1 MAIFTLVLGILIFIG
16 LIVVH
21 EFGHFIVAIRNGV
34 EAEEFAIFFGPTIY
48 KRKTKK
54 GWVFKFNILPLGGYV
69 KLKGEHD
76 SDTEKGS
83 YGAASLYVKSKIM
96 LAGVFANLIV
106 GIFILL
112 ILAIV
117 GMPKIIP
124 NQFSVASNEKIV
136 SSKTALVEVGSIL
149 KNSPASRAGLKPGDQ
164 LVSIGVNNNLKK
176 ITNIYDLQNVT
187 KEFEGQRVQIIYKRD
202 SKQYTT
208 STLLNTTKEVDSSYS
223 KTHQKVYL
231 GVSVGQYY
239 SGFTTVR
246 YTWAAPIVALG
257 TTKQVFYLTFKGLG
271 TALKGLGGIVAGA
284 STNNQV
290 ARKNAQSSA
299 SSQLVGPVGIFVIL
313 KDGSV
318 AGLDFMLFILAI
330 ISLTLAIMNVL
341 PIPALDGGR
350 FWLTLLTR
358 GIKRPLSAKKE
369 ELINA
374 IGMLLLLALLVVVTY
389 LDIKRFF

>member
-1 MAIFTLVLGILIFIG
+1 MAIFILVLGILIFIG
-16 LIVVH
+16 LIVIH
-21 EFGHFIVAIRNGV
+21 EFGHFIVATRNGV
-34 EAEEFAIFFGPTIY
+34 EAEEFAIFFGPTLY

-54 GWVFKFNILPLGGYV
+54 GWTFRFNLLPLGGYV

-76 SDTEKGS
+76 SDTQKGS

-96 LAGVFANLIV
+96 LAGVFANLII

-124 NQFSVASNEKIV
+124 NQFSIPSNEKVV
-136 SSKTALVEVGSIL
+136 STKTALVEVGSIL
-149 KNSPASRAGLKPGDQ
+149 KDSPAAKAGLKPGDM
-164 LVSIGVNNNLKK
+164 LISIGVSNNVKK
-176 ITNIYDLQNVT
+176 ITNIYDLQSVT
-187 KEFEGQRVQIIYKRD
+187 KEFAGQKVTIKYKRN
-202 SKQYTT
+202 STEYST
-208 STLLNTTKEVDSSYS
+208 STVLNTTKEVESSYS

-271 TALKGLGGIVAGA
+271 TAIKGLGGIIAGA
-284 STNNQV
+284 STNNQL
-290 ARKNAQSSA
+290 ARKNAQTTA

-313 KDGSV
+313 KDGSA
-318 AGLDFMLFILAI
+318 AGIYFMLFILAI

-350 FWLTLLTR
+350 FWLTLFTR
-358 GIKRPLSAKKE
+358 GIKKPLSPKRE
-369 ELINA
+369 ELVNA
-374 IGMLLLLALLVVVTY
+374 IGMLLLLALLAVVTY

>member
-1 MAIFTLVLGILIFIG
+1 MAIFIFVLGILIFIG
-16 LIVVH
+16 LIVAH
-21 EFGHFIVAIRNGV
+21 EFGHFIVATRNGV
-34 EAEEFAIFFGPTIY
+34 EAEEFAIFFGPTLY

-54 GWVFKFNILPLGGYV
+54 GWTFKFNLLPLGGYV

-76 SDTEKGS
+76 SDTQKGS

-96 LAGVFANLIV
+96 LAGVFANLII

-124 NQFSVASNEKIV
+124 NQFSIPSNEKVV
-136 SSKTALVEVGSIL
+136 SSKTALVEIGSVL
-149 KNSPASRAGLKPGDQ
+149 KNSPASKAGLKPGDV
-164 LVSIGVNNNLKK
+164 LISIGVSNNIKK
-176 ITNIYDLQNVT
+176 ITNIYDLQSVT
-187 KEFEGQRVQIIYKRD
+187 KEFAGQKVVIKYKRN
-202 SKQYTT
+202 SKVYST
-208 STLLNTTKEVDSSYS
+208 STVLNTTKEVESSYS

-231 GVSVGQYY
+231 GVSVGQYD

-271 TALKGLGGIVAGA
+271 TAIKGLGGIIAGA
-284 STNNQV
+284 TTNNQI
-290 ARKNAQSSA
+290 ARKNAQTSA
-299 SSQLVGPVGIFVIL
+299 SNQLVGPVGIFVIL
-313 KDGSV
+313 RDGSA
-318 AGLDFMLFILAI
+318 AGIYFMLFILAI

-350 FWLTLLTR
+350 FWLTLFTR
-358 GIKRPLSAKKE
+358 GIKKPLSPKRE
-369 ELINA
+369 ELVNA
-374 IGMLLLLALLVVVTY
+374 IGMLLLLTLLAVVTY